1 MRILNYGFKR
11 KQRQSKLNS
20 KLKSVIK
27 WLLISIFIF
36 GSFYYVFKD
45 IDFVKLQEYLISADY
60 FFVLLPVPIIL
71 FSHWVRAYRWKT
83 MLNPIVKVNSI
94 WNLFSSVMIGY
105 AVNTV
110 VPRGG
115 EFVRPYVTSKKEKIS
130 YSSTFA
136 TIILERVIDVVTL
149 VIIFGITFALLSDK
163 IVKIL
168 PDNINPN
175 QLIII
180 TTLIVLIILLNL
192 YPPFVDFMLRMTV
205 KPFSVKLY
213 EKLLGIVDRFKKGL
227 AIVKEPSMYLKLIL
241 ESFSIWF
248 LYSLPLYILFFAFD
262 FQSQLHLNLVDAT
275 MLVIV
280 AGISV
285 TISPTPNGAG
295 VYQIF
300 VPQAMVKLYGMN
312 PEIALAYSILAW
324 ATSTFTQFIVGMI
337 FFYKEGLKSFTID
350 RSIET
355 ANGEA

>member
-1 MRILNYGFKR
+1 MKNKAKSIFKYF
-11 KQRQSKLNS
+11 
-20 KLKSVIK
+20 
-27 WLLISIFIF
+27 LITIFIF
-36 GSFYYVFKD
+36 GSFYWVFKD
-45 IDFVKLQEYLISADY
+45 IDFLELKESLLSANY
-60 FFVLLPVPIIL
+60 FYVLLPIPVIL

-83 MLNPIVKVNSI
+83 MLNPIVRVNSV

-110 VPRGG
+110 IPRGG
-115 EFVRPYVTSKKEKIS
+115 EFIRPFVTSKKEKIS

-149 VIIFGITFALLSDK
+149 IIIFGITFSLLSNK
-163 IVKIL
+163 ITKIL

-180 TTLIVLIILLNL
+180 TLLIVVIALLNL
-192 YPPFVDFMLRMTV
+192 YPPFVDFMLKITV
-205 KPFSVKLY
+205 KPFSQRVY
-213 EKLLGIVDRFKKGL
+213 EKLLGVVERFKKGL
-227 AIVKEPSMYLKLIL
+227 AIIKEPSMYFKLIF

-262 FQSQLHLNLVDAT
+262 FQDDLHLNLIDAT

-324 ATSTFTQFIVGMI
+324 ATSTLTQFVVGMM
-337 FFYKEGLKSFTID
+337 FFYKEGLTSFTID
-350 RSIET
+350 KSIET
-355 ANGEA
+355 SVD

>member
-1 MRILNYGFKR
+1 MKDKAKSILKYT
-11 KQRQSKLNS
+11 L
-20 KLKSVIK
+20 VT
-27 WLLISIFIF
+27 IFIF
-36 GSFYYVFKD
+36 GSFYWVFKD
-45 IDFVKLQEYLISADY
+45 IDFIELKESLLSANY
-60 FFVLLPVPIIL
+60 FFVLLPIPVIL

-110 VPRGG
+110 IPRGG
-115 EFVRPYVTSKKEKIS
+115 EFIRPFVTSKKEKIS

-149 VIIFGITFALLSDK
+149 IIIFGITFTLLSSK
-163 IVKIL
+163 ITKIL

-180 TTLIVLIILLNL
+180 ILLIVVIALLNL
-192 YPPFVDFMLRMTV
+192 YPPFVDFMLKITV
-205 KPFSVKLY
+205 KPFSQKIY
-213 EKLLGIVDRFKKGL
+213 EKLLGVVDRFKKGL
-227 AIVKEPSMYLKLIL
+227 AIVKEPTMYFKLIF
-241 ESFSIWF
+241 ESFLIWF

-262 FQSQLHLNLVDAT
+262 FQNTLNLGLVDAT

-300 VPQAMVKLYGMN
+300 VPQAMVKLYGMD

-324 ATSTFTQFIVGMI
+324 ATSTLTQFVVGMM
-337 FFYKEGLKSFTID
+337 FFYKEGLTSFTID
-350 RSIET
+350 RSVET
-355 ANGEA
+355 ATE

>member
-1 MRILNYGFKR
+1 MKNKAKSIL
-11 KQRQSKLNS
+11 
-20 KLKSVIK
+20 K
-27 WLLISIFIF
+27 WLLVTIFIF
-36 GSFYYVFKD
+36 GSFYWVFKD
-45 IDFVKLQEYLISADY
+45 IDFLKLKESLLSANY
-60 FFVLLPVPIIL
+60 FFVLLPVPVIL

-83 MLNPIVKVNSI
+83 MLQPIVKVNSI

-110 VPRGG
+110 IPRGG
-115 EFVRPYVTSKKEKIS
+115 EFIRPFVTSKKEKIS

-149 VIIFGITFALLSDK
+149 IIIFGITFTLLSSK
-163 IVKIL
+163 ITNIL

-175 QLIII
+175 QLIIV
-180 TTLIVLIILLNL
+180 TLLIVVIALLNL
-192 YPPFVDFMLRMTV
+192 YPPFVDFMLKITI
-205 KPFSVKLY
+205 KPFSPKIY

-227 AIVKEPSMYLKLIL
+227 AIVKEPTMYFKLIF

-262 FQSQLHLNLVDAT
+262 FQDTLHLGLIDAT

-324 ATSTFTQFIVGMI
+324 ATSTLTQFIVGMM
-337 FFYKEGLKSFTID
+337 FFYKEGLTSFTID
-350 RSIET
+350 RSIESET
-355 ANGEA
+355 E